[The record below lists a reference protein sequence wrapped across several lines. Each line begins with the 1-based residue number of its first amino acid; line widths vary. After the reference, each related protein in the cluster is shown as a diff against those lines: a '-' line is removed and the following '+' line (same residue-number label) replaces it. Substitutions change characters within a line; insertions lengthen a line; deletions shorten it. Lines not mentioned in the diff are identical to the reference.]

1 MGRKRQESREIA
13 AASVRTRTLGRME
26 RPPECELDRDD
37 GDAVHEGQGH
47 DEYHTWDS
55 RVEER
60 EGGVQVEH
68 EVGVDGK
75 RKRKWKR
82 EREGGRGGG
91 GGDE

>member
-47 DEYHTWDS
+47 DEYHSWDS
-55 RVEER
+55 RAEER

-68 EVGVDGK
+68 EVTDSGRGSG
-75 RKRKWKR
+75 RGR
-82 EREGGRGGG
+82 GRGGG
-91 GGDE
+91 GVGGGG

>member
-47 DEYHTWDS
+47 DEYHSWDS
-55 RVEER
+55 RAEER

-68 EVGVDGK
+68 EVTDSGRGSG
-75 RKRKWKR
+75 RGR
-82 EREGGRGGG
+82 GRGGG
-91 GGDE
+91 GGG